1 VRTDYFVN
9 RLIRKF
15 GQVGRS
21 LDAVLMRGAPA
32 STEIVPIVLSVP
44 VDYLPP
50 WWREQDIAAAL
61 EKAAFKKLLA
71 LWRQQPTPGQ
81 LLARRGVPDKVRS
94 AAGRAMLAARVGKA
108 TAVKMRA
115 LGYPNLLKAREAL
128 RRKVQEPA
136 KR

>member
-1 VRTDYFVN
+1 VRSDYFQN
-9 RLIRKF
+9 RFLRKF
-15 GQVGRS
+15 RMVGRS
-21 LDAVLMRGAPA
+21 LEAVLMRGAPA
-32 STEIVPIVLSVP
+32 STEIVPIVLNVP
-44 VDYLPP
+44 VGYLPP

-94 AAGRAMLAARVGKA
+94 AAGRAMLAARGGKA
-108 TAVKMRA
+108 TAAKMRTQ
-115 LGYPNLLKAREAL
+115 GFPNLVRAREAL
-128 RRKVQEPA
+128 RRKVQESA